1 MWERVSGF
9 ITNPSLSAEPL
20 NALAMRG
27 FFFIAGLAVILDHT
41 VIKPVLSI
49 QMTQKTNTILI
60 VGVGNTLR
68 GDDGIGA
75 YICSC
80 MELLKIP
87 GVQTLQ
93 VQQLDTALLDELM
106 QANHIIIADASF
118 EGKSVEFFKVS
129 GNEPLRGSSSH
140 HMSAP
145 LLLQMA
151 QTIYQKELS
160 LLICAV
166 AGYRF
171 GMKEKLSVKAKKNA
185 DIAVAAIIEWI
196 NKNN

>member
-1 MWERVSGF
+1 
-9 ITNPSLSAEPL
+9 
-20 NALAMRG
+20 
-27 FFFIAGLAVILDHT
+27 
-41 VIKPVLSI
+41 
-49 QMTQKTNTILI
+49 MTQKTNTILI

-93 VQQLDTALLDELM
+93 VQQLDTALLDEMM
-106 QANHIIIADASF
+106 QANHIIIADASM
-118 EGKSVEFFKVS
+118 EGKAVDFFKV
-129 GNEPLRGSSSH
+129 NENDPIPVSSSH
-140 HMSAP
+140 HMSGP
-145 LLLQMA
+145 LLLQTA
-151 QTIYQKELS
+151 QTIYQKEMS
-160 LLICAV
+160 MMICAV

-171 GMKEKLSVKAKKNA
+171 GMKEKLSARAKKNA
-185 DIAVAAIIEWI
+185 DNAVAIITEWI